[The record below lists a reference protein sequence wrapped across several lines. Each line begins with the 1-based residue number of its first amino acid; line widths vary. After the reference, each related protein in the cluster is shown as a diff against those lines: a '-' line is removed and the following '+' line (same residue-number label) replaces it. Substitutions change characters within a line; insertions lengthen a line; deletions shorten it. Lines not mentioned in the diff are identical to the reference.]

1 MITKENNKLNNKLD
15 DELDEQESTANLNQS
30 ILATLGDRSMSM
42 NEIIQFLPNYSKFSI
57 QQTVFQM
64 FLSFQ
69 LKKCRI
75 EDKILFSVNT
85 DYDKKTLS
93 DNKNNENEDDE
104 REGSSDYRQ
113 VSKLARKFRTCRY
126 TVEREFSSDSGL
138 IYPLRVTK
146 KNKTYYIMYFSN
158 FSQQDK
164 GIFGRILKDD
174 DSIRIVVSD
183 VNVKLE
189 VAKAFE
195 NFVDDEWGENGY
207 NEFRKN
213 HGFYILTINQF
224 FKKTTWKNLVIND
237 PPLNA

>member
-15 DELDEQESTANLNQS
+15 DELDEQESTVNLNQS

-75 EDKILFSVNT
+75 EDKILFSINT
-85 DYDKKTLS
+85 DGNKKISS
-93 DNKNNENEDDE
+93 DNENKDDE
-104 REGSSDYRQ
+104 REESSDYRQ

-126 TVEREFSSDSGL
+126 TVERGFSSGSGL
-138 IYPLRVTK
+138 TYSLRVTK

-164 GIFGRILKDD
+164 NIFGRILKDD
-174 DSIRIVVSD
+174 DSIRVVVSD
-183 VNVKLE
+183 ANVKLE

-195 NFVDDEWGENGY
+195 NFVDEEWGEDGY

-213 HGFYILTINQF
+213 HGFYILTIDQF
-224 FKKTTWKNLVIND
+224 FKKTTWKNLVM
-237 PPLNA
+237 